1 MPDRREMAGLMTK
14 RLSRPM
20 MAFLIASG
28 VIGASHDVQVY
39 LVGGMVRDLLLDR
52 PTRDPDLLVQQTVP
66 VIDAASRYGA
76 LLAAGLRGSVSPPSQ
91 FATVKVE
98 AGGLDIDIATA
109 RRETYASPGALPAV
123 RPATIERDTA
133 RRDFTVN
140 AIAVDL
146 SPKTFG
152 AVVDL
157 HGGVADLER
166 GVLATLHDASF
177 RDDPTRLF
185 RAVRYETRLD
195 LRMSMLTE
203 AALRRDVGYIGE
215 LSGDRVRHELERL
228 FQEAAP
234 EAALSRAEDFGLL
247 RAVLPSLAWTAAMSA
262 AARALGEGGPLDCL
276 ALLASRLSRED
287 AGALI
292 ARVNA
297 PRAWAEVIEDTVAL
311 RERLPEI
318 GGEGTTSP
326 GVHAALEAA
335 SVEAVRAWA
344 ALTSD
349 EVTADRLRDYLDR
362 LRHVRP
368 ELTGDDLLALGVPPG
383 PRVGELLR
391 ELLVARLNGAAASRA
406 DEEAIV
412 RRGLSTQVE

>member
-1 MPDRREMAGLMTK
+1 MPDRKEMANLMTK
-14 RLSRPM
+14 RLPRQL

-28 VIGASHDVQVY
+28 VIGASHDFQVF

-52 PTRDPDLLVQQTVP
+52 PTRDPDLLVQETVP

-76 LLAAGLRGSVSPPSQ
+76 LLAAALRGSVSPPSQ

-98 AGGLDIDIATA
+98 VSGLDIDVATA
-109 RRETYASPGALPAV
+109 RRETYASPAALPDV

-157 HGGVADLER
+157 HGGVADLEQ
-166 GVLATLHDASF
+166 GVLATLHDDSF

-195 LRMSMLTE
+195 LRMSLVTE
-203 AALRRDVGYIGE
+203 ATLRRNVGHIAD
-215 LSGDRVRHELERL
+215 LSADRVRHELERI
-228 FQEAAP
+228 FAEAAP
-234 EAALSRAEDFGLL
+234 EAALSRAEEFGLL
-247 RAVLPSLAWTAAMSA
+247 QAVLPGLSWNAGMSRAATRVRDA
-262 AARALGEGGPLDCL
+262 GPLAYL
-276 ALLASRLSRED
+276 ALLASTLSGRTRPGLPS
-287 AGALI
+287 AST
-292 ARVNA
+292 
-297 PRAWAEVIEDTVAL
+297 PRASGRRSSRTPPPSASACRSSPRTACRHQPCTRRWRARRPRRCWRGPRSRTMPPPA
-311 RERLPEI
+311 RL
-318 GGEGTTSP
+318 
-326 GVHAALEAA
+326 L
-335 SVEAVRAWA
+335 
-344 ALTSD
+344 
-349 EVTADRLRDYLDR
+349 DYHDR

-368 ELTGDDLLALGVPPG
+368 DLNGDDLLALGVPQG

-391 ELLVARLNGAAASRA
+391 ELLAARLDGAASSRA

-412 RRGLSTQVE
+412 RRSLST